1 MQLELLPHPSK
12 SSEITPEIWLTV
24 HGFPRY
30 EVSSLGRFRNKA
42 TGVYLGGTTVHNG
55 YLHIGLI
62 RDGRQITKLAHRLVA
77 ETFLTKPSPL
87 HNDVNHRNKIRTDNR
102 VQNLEWLT
110 RSANSRHAKNHLG

>member
-1 MQLELLPHPSK
+1 MQLEFLTAPPAQIT
-12 SSEITPEIWLTV
+12 SESWLTV
-24 HGFPRY
+24 VGFPRY

-42 TGVYLGGTTVHNG
+42 TGYYLGGTTVHNG

-87 HNDVNHRNKIRTDNR
+87 HNDVNHRNKVRTDNR
-102 VQNLEWLT
+102 SENLEWLT
-110 RSANSRHAKNHLG
+110 RSANSKHAKNYRG